1 MKKEELIGT
10 VITNTGLEPSM
21 KITNVLPTDNIAHFR
36 TEYDYVIQV
45 DNKPEK
51 HTVESLGLK
60 GLSKTLE
67 KSSTELALEWFNS
80 KSSLEKT
87 RLCDKYT
94 EITGKVRRY
103 ENYSIKEIEEIWLK
117 ENVDYQISD
126 TEFVMKNSYKP
137 NQKQFKE
144 FNPELFKAYINKF
157 SGKDKAKAIHILY
170 EQLPESKLKDYLSK
184 WFSL

>member
-67 KSSTELALEWFNS
+67 KSS
-80 KSSLEKT
+80 
-87 RLCDKYT
+87 
-94 EITGKVRRY
+94 
-103 ENYSIKEIEEIWLK
+103 
-117 ENVDYQISD
+117 
-126 TEFVMKNSYKP
+126 
-137 NQKQFKE
+137 
-144 FNPELFKAYINKF
+144 
-157 SGKDKAKAIHILY
+157 
-170 EQLPESKLKDYLSK
+170 
-184 WFSL
+184 